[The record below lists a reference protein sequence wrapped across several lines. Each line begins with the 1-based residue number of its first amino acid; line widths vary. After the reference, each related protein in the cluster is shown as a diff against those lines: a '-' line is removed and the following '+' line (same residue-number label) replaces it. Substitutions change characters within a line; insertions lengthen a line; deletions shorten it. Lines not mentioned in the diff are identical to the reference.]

1 MMKSIE
7 FTIYLIAGMSE
18 ETFSPGIMV
27 DKPYAEIRASFTSQE
42 LAELGIQKVSD
53 LIDHIKMKHS
63 DMEAEIGAY
72 GMENFCY
79 QNTYLMQDDYLIGL
93 EDDKEI
99 DYIFEDFQ
107 TDSLSFAYLHVAGGA
122 SRHHMGYK
130 FVVHLSRED
139 IHANDPHVHVERDG
153 VSVRYSLITFERKT
167 RDETTWAHR
176 RDEKKI
182 IIPYLKRNRDI
193 LMGYWDLAMKG
204 YRPPQVDEQGHQYCS
219 ES

>member
-1 MMKSIE
+1 MKTIE
-7 FTIYLIAGMSE
+7 YTIYLVAGMSE
-18 ETFSPGIMV
+18 ETFSPVIMV
-27 DKPYAEIRASFTSQE
+27 DKPYAEIMTSFTWQE
-42 LAELGIQKVSD
+42 LAALGIRRVSD
-53 LIDHIKMKHS
+53 LIDHIKTKRW
-63 DMEAEIGAY
+63 DMEAEIGSF

-79 QNTYLMQDDYLIGL
+79 QNTYLMRDGYLVGL
-93 EDDKEI
+93 EDNKEI
-99 DYIFEDFQ
+99 DSIFEDFQ
-107 TDSLSFAYLHVAGGA
+107 TDSLSFAYLYVAGGA

-153 VSVRYSLITFERKT
+153 VSVRYSLVTFERKSP
-167 RDETTWAHR
+167 DEPTWAHR

-182 IIPYLKRNRDI
+182 IIPYIKNNRDI

-204 YRPPQVDEQGHQYCS
+204 YRPPQLDEQGHQYCS